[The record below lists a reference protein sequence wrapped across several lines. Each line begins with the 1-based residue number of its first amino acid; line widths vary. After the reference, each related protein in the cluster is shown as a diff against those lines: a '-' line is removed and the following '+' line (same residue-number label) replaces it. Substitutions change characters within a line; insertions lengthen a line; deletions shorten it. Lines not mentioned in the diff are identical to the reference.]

1 MTTRHDRA
9 AQQLRQRGK
18 APPLDYSF
26 GSLRS
31 HRQRKQLANLT
42 ITPIEQVH
50 GQSANKI
57 EIKASQ
63 PNNLRRTVRPKRVE
77 IQKGGER
84 SDPSARPASAKA
96 TFAVR
101 VGGTVML

>member
-96 TFAVR
+96 EFAVR

>member
-1 MTTRHDRA
+1 MTRPTPRA

-18 APPLDYSF
+18 APSIDYSF

-31 HRQRKQLANLT
+31 HRQRKQLADLT

-50 GQSANKI
+50 GQSANRT

-63 PNNLRRTVRPKRVE
+63 PNNLRRVVKPRPTQIQTENHAPVE
-77 IQKGGER
+77 ECR
-84 SDPSARPASAKA
+84 PRARAA

>member
-57 EIKASQ
+57 EIKPEQ
-63 PNNLRRTVRPKRVE
+63 PNNLRRVVRPRPVAIVE
-77 IQKGGER
+77 ANHAPVEEC
-84 SDPSARPASAKA
+84 RPASRPAEFS
-96 TFAVR
+96 TRVEPVR
-101 VGGTVML
+101 FW